1 MNMFHQHFLELKK
14 YDDTVGI
21 LNKSDLE
28 KALSGILKEIDVN
41 LIKEKQLNQE
51 RIEMESSL
59 KSLKGHLDNRVNA
72 AMYENLHNE
81 VKKITD
87 DISTNTAN
95 INSINKSILML
106 TTDKD
111 DKELKLTMYINR
123 YLNYGPLLDSFIEKY
138 NDARST
144 AAAGNTD
151 GGKTTLISYISKKL
165 KSYTGN

>member
-1 MNMFHQHFLELKK
+1 MNMFHEHFLELKK

-21 LNKSDLE
+21 LIKSDLE

-59 KSLKGHLDNRVNA
+59 KSIKGHLDNRVNA

-81 VKKITD
+81 VKKITVD
-87 DISTNTAN
+87 LSNNTAD
-95 INSINKSILML
+95 IDSINKSILML
-106 TTDKD
+106 TTDKE

-144 AAAGNTD
+144 AAGNTD

>member
-1 MNMFHQHFLELKK
+1 MNIFHEHFLELKK
-14 YDDTVGI
+14 YDDTVDI
-21 LNKSDLE
+21 LIKFDLE
-28 KALSGILKEIDVN
+28 TALSGLLKEIDVN

-59 KSLKGHLDNRVNA
+59 KSLKGHLDTRVNA

-81 VKKITD
+81 VKKITAD
-87 DISTNTAN
+87 LSTNTADIDN
-95 INSINKSILML
+95 INKSIMML
-106 TTDKD
+106 TTDKE

-144 AAAGNTD
+144 AAGNVD

>member
-87 DISTNTAN
+87 DLSTNTAN

-111 DKELKLTMYINR
+111 NLEKKLTMYINR

-144 AAAGNTD
+144 AAGNTD

>member
-1 MNMFHQHFLELKK
+1 MFHQHFLELKK

-87 DISTNTAN
+87 DLSTNTAN

-111 DKELKLTMYINR
+111 NLEKKLTMYINR

-144 AAAGNTD
+144 AAGNTD

>member
-1 MNMFHQHFLELKK
+1 MNMFHEHFLELKK

-21 LNKSDLE
+21 LVKNDLE
-28 KALSGILKEIDVN
+28 TELSGLLKEIDVKCQ
-41 LIKEKQLNQE
+41 KEKQLNQE

-59 KSLKGHLDNRVNA
+59 KSIKGHLDNRVNA

-81 VKKITD
+81 VKKITAD
-87 DISTNTAN
+87 LASNTAD
-95 INSINKSILML
+95 IDIINKSILML
-106 TTDKD
+106 TADKE

-123 YLNYGPLLDSFIEKY
+123 YLNYGPLLDSFIERY

-144 AAAGNTD
+144 AAGNTD